1 MEQLPKISEVSQEH
15 EVTSRVTEKA
25 KRKVKVQKVEK
36 VEMIEKEASFDEVAA
51 IECYPEEEEK
61 VQHERRLSF
70 IYTDK

>member
-1 MEQLPKISEVSQEH
+1 M
-15 EVTSRVTEKA
+15 
-25 KRKVKVQKVEK
+25 KVEK
-36 VEMIEKEASFDEVAA
+36 VEKVEKIEKEPSIDEVAA

>member
-1 MEQLPKISEVSQEH
+1 M
-15 EVTSRVTEKA
+15 
-25 KRKVKVQKVEK
+25 KVQKVEK